1 MVLPK
6 INMKW
11 LTVQSS
17 NYKIMFFYPVEL
29 DSSPCVMLSRIMW
42 LNIIMVV
49 VAPISATPASH
60 YLLLENLSISSSG

>member
-17 NYKIMFFYPVEL
+17 NYKIMFFYPIEL
-29 DSSPCVMLSRIMW
+29 DSSHCVMLSRIMW